1 MKVIRPLKI
10 TSDEFFDYIE
20 AGLQRDLMMALGDDY
35 IETPVETGL
44 TYTKNADNKY
54 AKTDV
59 EVLEYERG
67 RIYKAR
73 SVSFSDDVTVTY
85 EVETTPK
92 GIQVTYT
99 QDLESFNKKAKKQ
112 NPISRGFSE
121 AVHLGRMGESLVTL
135 QYKIIDERNG
145 VVQKPVPQQHRL
157 LQKLVEKSAEKKY
170 GKAGGEE

>member
-1 MKVIRPLKI
+1 MKIIRPLKI

-35 IETPVETGL
+35 AEQPLEAGL

-54 AKTDV
+54 TRTEV
-59 EVLEYERG
+59 EVLQYERG
-67 RIYKAR
+67 RIYQAR
-73 SVSFSDDVTVTY
+73 SVSLSDDVTVTY

-99 QDLESFNKKAKKQ
+99 QDMKSFNEKAKKQ
-112 NPISRGFSE
+112 LGVVRGFSE

-145 VVQKPVPQQHRL
+145 VAPKPQQNVQQHRL
-157 LQKLVEKSAEKKY
+157 LKKLVEKSAEKKY
-170 GKAGGEE
+170 GKSE